1 MEEYNPTN
9 KSKEFENIGLFKIIS
24 FLKDGK
30 KFFLFW
36 ILVLF
41 FVAVLIFSLIY
52 LYIKV
57 SKQALD
63 DNQAQQN
70 NQYINLTDEEKENI
84 LKSLYVDSNQNE
96 MHLDNKRTELN
107 SLYEQYKDDNL
118 EKYQK
123 MNILNQLGQ

>member
-1 MEEYNPTN
+1 VEEYNPTN
-9 KSKEFENIGLFKIIS
+9 KSKEFENIGWFKIIS

-41 FVAVLIFSLIY
+41 FVAILICSLIY

-57 SKQALD
+57 SKQSLD
-63 DNQAQQN
+63 DNQEQQT